1 MEIIRMEIKVIKDGT
16 TEEMVYNG
24 LELLEKFASKIVD
37 KSNSSVSSNPH
48 QGNNNTDSLET
59 LQQDNELLLTF
70 VGTYFTIAPTLK
82 DMVTEYQKIKD
93 SETFRNKII
102 DREIKGLTG
111 YIEMLDVGK
120 ITEKPTDL
128 QILKMQIKSTL
139 EMTVKVLEK
148 LKDTYSKD
156 ENTLRIEM

>member
-1 MEIIRMEIKVIKDGT
+1 MEIMVIKDGT

-24 LELLEKFASKIVD
+24 LELLEEFATKLLNQNDNAV
-37 KSNSSVSSNPH
+37 
-48 QGNNNTDSLET
+48 TLET

-70 VGTYFTIAPTLK
+70 VGTYLAVAPTLK

-102 DREIKGLTG
+102 DREVKGLTG
-111 YIEMLDVGK
+111 YIEMLDVGE

-128 QILKMQIKSTL
+128 QILKIQTQDVFKSTI
-139 EMTVKVLEK
+139 KVLEK

-156 ENTLRIEM
+156 EDTLRIEM

>member
-1 MEIIRMEIKVIKDGT
+1 MEIQVIKDGT

-24 LELLEKFASKIVD
+24 LELLEEFASKIVD
-37 KSNSSVSSNPH
+37 KSNSSVSLKPH

-59 LQQDNELLLTF
+59 LQQGVELLLTF

-82 DMVTEYQKIKD
+82 NMVTEYQKIKD

-120 ITEKPTDL
+120 IKGKPTDL

-139 EMTVKVLEK
+139 EITVKVLEK
-148 LKDTYSKD
+148 LKDTHSKD
-156 ENTLRIEM
+156 ENTLCIEM

>member
-1 MEIIRMEIKVIKDGT
+1 MEIKVIKDGT
-16 TEEMVYNG
+16 TEEMFYNG
-24 LELLEKFASKIVD
+24 LELLEKFATKLLNQKDNAV
-37 KSNSSVSSNPH
+37 
-48 QGNNNTDSLET
+48 TLET

-70 VGTYFTIAPTLK
+70 VGTYLAVAPTFK
-82 DMVTEYQKIKD
+82 DMVSEYQKIKD

-102 DREIKGLTG
+102 NREVKVLTG

-120 ITEKPTDL
+120 ITGKPTDL

-139 EMTVKVLEK
+139 EITVKVLEK

-156 ENTLRIEM
+156 EDTLKIEM

>member
-1 MEIIRMEIKVIKDGT
+1 MEIKVIKDGT

-24 LELLEKFASKIVD
+24 LELLEKIAS
-37 KSNSSVSSNPH
+37 KSNSSVSLKPY

-70 VGTYFTIAPTLK
+70 VGTYSTIAPTLK

-93 SETFRNKII
+93 SETFRNIII

-139 EMTVKVLEK
+139 EITVKVLEK

>member
-1 MEIIRMEIKVIKDGT
+1 MEINKIKDGVT
-16 TEEMVYNG
+16 QEMVYND
-24 LELLEKFASKIVD
+24 LELLDEIASKIIE
-37 KSNSSVSSNPH
+37 SSRE
-48 QGNNNTDSLET
+48 TTSLPT
-59 LQQDNELLLTF
+59 NRDIKLLLTF
-70 VGTYFTIAPTLK
+70 VKTYLAVSSTLK
-82 DMVTEYQKIKD
+82 DMVSEYQKTKD

-111 YIEMLDVGK
+111 YIETLDVGK
-120 ITEKPTDL
+120 ITGRPTDS

-156 ENTLRIEM
+156 EDTLCIEM

>member
-1 MEIIRMEIKVIKDGT
+1 
-16 TEEMVYNG
+16 MVYND
-24 LELLEKFASKIVD
+24 LEILEEIASKIIE
-37 KSNSSVSSNPH
+37 SSRE
-48 QGNNNTDSLET
+48 TTSLPT
-59 LQQDNELLLTF
+59 NRDIKLLLTF
-70 VGTYFTIAPTLK
+70 VKTYLAVSPTLK
-82 DMVTEYQKIKD
+82 NMVSEYQKTKD

-120 ITEKPTDL
+120 ITGKPTDL

-139 EMTVKVLEK
+139 EITVKVLEK

-156 ENTLRIEM
+156 EDTLCIEM

>member
-1 MEIIRMEIKVIKDGT
+1 
-16 TEEMVYNG
+16 MVYNG
-24 LELLEKFASKIVD
+24 LELLEKFATKLLNQKDNAV
-37 KSNSSVSSNPH
+37 
-48 QGNNNTDSLET
+48 TLET

-70 VGTYFTIAPTLK
+70 VGTYSTIAPSFK

-102 DREIKGLTG
+102 DREVKGLTG

-139 EMTVKVLEK
+139 EITVKVLEK

>member
-1 MEIIRMEIKVIKDGT
+1 M
-16 TEEMVYNG
+16 
-24 LELLEKFASKIVD
+24 
-37 KSNSSVSSNPH
+37 
-48 QGNNNTDSLET
+48 
-59 LQQDNELLLTF
+59 LTF
-70 VGTYFTIAPTLK
+70 VGTYLTIAPTFK
-82 DMVTEYQKIKD
+82 DMVTEYQKIKE
-93 SETFRNKII
+93 SETFRNRII

-120 ITEKPTDL
+120 ITGKPTDL

-139 EMTVKVLEK
+139 EITVKVLEK

>member
-1 MEIIRMEIKVIKDGT
+1 MEIKVIKDGT

-24 LELLEKFASKIVD
+24 LELLEEFATKLID
-37 KSNSSVSSNPH
+37 
-48 QGNNNTDSLET
+48 QNNNAETFET

-70 VGTYFTIAPTLK
+70 VKTYLAVAPTFK

-93 SETFRNKII
+93 SETFRSKII
-102 DREIKGLTG
+102 DREVKGLTG

-139 EMTVKVLEK
+139 EITVKVLEK

-156 ENTLRIEM
+156 EDTLRIEM

>member
-1 MEIIRMEIKVIKDGT
+1 MEIIKMEIKVIKDGT

-24 LELLEKFASKIVD
+24 LELLEKIAS
-37 KSNSSVSSNPH
+37 KSNSSVSLKPY

-70 VGTYFTIAPTLK
+70 VGTYSTIAPTLK

-139 EMTVKVLEK
+139 EITVKVLEK

>member
-1 MEIIRMEIKVIKDGT
+1 MDIIKMEIKVIKNET
-16 TEEMVYNG
+16 TEEMIYNG
-24 LELLEKFASKIVD
+24 LELLEEFATKLIDQNDNAV
-37 KSNSSVSSNPH
+37 
-48 QGNNNTDSLET
+48 TLET

-70 VGTYFTIAPTLK
+70 VKTYLLVAPTLK

-93 SETFRNKII
+93 SETFRNKVI
-102 DREIKGLTG
+102 DREVKGLTG
-111 YIEMLDVGK
+111 YIEMLGVGK

-128 QILKMQIKSTL
+128 QILKIQIKSSL
-139 EMTVKVLEK
+139 ETTVKVLEK